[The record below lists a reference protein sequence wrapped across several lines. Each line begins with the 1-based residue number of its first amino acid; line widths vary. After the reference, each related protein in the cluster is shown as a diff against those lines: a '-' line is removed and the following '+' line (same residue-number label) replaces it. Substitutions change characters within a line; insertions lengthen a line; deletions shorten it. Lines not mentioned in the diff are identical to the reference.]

1 MKTELCG
8 ESEAGVDLWGLSAK
22 AVNKSTMAA
31 AFSDKIYAAHSPQA
45 KLEPSPRN
53 PSLGPPQQNHSQST
67 ISTTPTPNIF
77 HPPSIKPNLHLP
89 NGPLRVSIRPN
100 SLTASPTVASPSNAH
115 INKMSMA
122 SVISPDPTPA
132 PQLIPKV
139 SMTTKEWVVPPRPK
153 PGRKPATDT
162 PPTKRKAQNRAAQR
176 AFRERRAARV
186 GELEEQLEEQREER
200 DKAERELKDK
210 IRILELDLQSFR
222 SKCSL
227 LENLLER
234 ERQERIRVES
244 EAENLRR
251 RSESTFSNNHNPGNN
266 LPSIQ
271 HSPRYVG
278 SGNMQYN
285 QTHSM
290 QPSTASES
298 RPLTR
303 TAMQAFAISQ
313 IISPP
318 DPSDP
323 LSSAADLTCGNC
335 QPGGP
340 CACVE
345 AAIRSVQDAS
355 CGKCGLGGT
364 CQCIED
370 TINSIET
377 PLLPPLT
384 QQPKRSSSPSNGG
397 PSGKRLRAAPS
408 ATPVTS
414 IETDFTNA
422 FKKKAPLDPLGD
434 KPSQLSTEITMDMT
448 PRITIP
454 PKDACGFCE
463 DGTYCVCAEA
473 ALSSASM
480 AESSDS
486 TSSLPSI
493 FSHESRVT
501 EATQGLSPPPE
512 PETMAPMPMEVTS
525 TGAIKL
531 RQRQRL
537 PKSAPTSSSSD
548 CGPGGPGTC
557 AQCLADP
564 QSGLFCRTLAA
575 INGAGNKN
583 GGGCCGGAGPGGGC
597 CKSNNNGSSNASKT
611 RPIGISIADTYK
623 TLSTHR
629 NFDQAFEEIGTWLP
643 KLKVVKRREEDEPSS
658 PNRPATEIDVASIMT
673 TLKFL
678 DVRFRANKQ

>member
-1 MKTELCG
+1 
-8 ESEAGVDLWGLSAK
+8 
-22 AVNKSTMAA
+22 
-31 AFSDKIYAAHSPQA
+31 
-45 KLEPSPRN
+45 
-53 PSLGPPQQNHSQST
+53 
-67 ISTTPTPNIF
+67 
-77 HPPSIKPNLHLP
+77 
-89 NGPLRVSIRPN
+89 
-100 SLTASPTVASPSNAH
+100 
-115 INKMSMA
+115 
-122 SVISPDPTPA
+122 
-132 PQLIPKV
+132 
-139 SMTTKEWVVPPRPK
+139 MTTKEWVVPPRPK

-200 DKAERELKDK
+200 DKTERELKEK
-210 IRILELDLQSFR
+210 IRVLELDLQSFR

-244 EAENLRR
+244 EAETLRR
-251 RSESTFSNNHNPGNN
+251 RSESTFSNNHNRGNN

-271 HSPRYVG
+271 HTSRFMAGGTLP
-278 SGNMQYN
+278 YN
-285 QTHSM
+285 QTPQMPLAAVSS
-290 QPSTASES
+290 PSES
-298 RPLTR
+298 RTVTR

-323 LSSAADLTCGNC
+323 LSNPTDLTCGNC
-335 QPGGP
+335 QPDGP

-345 AAIRSVQDAS
+345 EALRSVQEPT
-355 CGKCGLGGT
+355 CGKCTLGTT
-364 CQCIED
+364 CQCME
-370 TINSIET
+370 ET
-377 PLLPPLT
+377 LQTLDASSLPPPQQQ
-384 QQPKRSSSPSNGG
+384 QQPKRSSSPSNSG

-408 ATPVTS
+408 ATPITS

-422 FKKKAPLDPLGD
+422 FKKKEPLEPVINRPSQL
-434 KPSQLSTEITMDMT
+434 PSQLSIDFT

-454 PKDACGFCE
+454 PRDSCGFCE

-473 ALSSASM
+473 AISGSSLG
-480 AESSDS
+480 ESNDS
-486 TSSLPSI
+486 SSSLPSI
-493 FSHESRVT
+493 FSQESQVT
-501 EATQGLSPPPE
+501 QPTQGLSPPPE
-512 PETMAPMPMEVTS
+512 PETLLPPMAMEVTS

-531 RQRQRL
+531 RQRQKL
-537 PKSAPTSSSSD
+537 PSSASTTSSK

-575 INGAGNKN
+575 INSAGKSKS

-597 CKSNNNGSSNASKT
+597 CKSNSNGGGASNATTKSQ
-611 RPIGISIADTYK
+611 PISISCADTYK
-623 TLSTHR
+623 TLASHR
-629 NFDQAFEEIGTWLP
+629 NFGQAFEEIGTWLP
-643 KLKVVKRREEDEPSS
+643 KLKVVKRQDESTP
-658 PNRPATEIDVASIMT
+658 PGRPAVEIDAASIMT